1 MKKPFI
7 RILNYMAVA
16 LLVGSLSA
24 CAGATPTQPS
34 SSLKG
39 TISVSGAFAIY
50 PMMQKWAEEFQKVN
64 PGVTFDI
71 SAGGAGKGMADALT
85 GAVDIGMISRDITPD
100 EEAKGAYWVAVT
112 KDAVFMVVN
121 VKNPVLQDLLAK
133 GVQKKTYAG
142 IYITGDIK
150 TWGQVVNRPEITDE
164 IHVYTRSDSSGAA
177 DTWAKYLGKKQED
190 LKGIGVMGDPGLLDA
205 IVKDPLGMGYNNLN
219 YAFEPSTGKFI
230 AGTTVIPIDKNEN
243 GAADADEKIDS
254 KTKAVEMV
262 MDGKYPSPPARLL
275 YLATKGKP
283 AQLVQTFILWVLND
297 GQGYLNESGYIPLTP
312 DQLAASLGKI
322 K

>member
-1 MKKPFI
+1 MLVVI
-7 RILNYMAVA
+7 
-16 LLVGSLSA
+16 LVGSLSA
-24 CAGATPTQPS
+24 CAGATPTQPKN
-34 SSLKG
+34 SLEG
-39 TISVSGAFAIY
+39 TISVSGAFALY

-71 SAGGAGKGMADALT
+71 SAGGAGKGMADVLS
-85 GAVDIGMISRDITPD
+85 GAIDIGMISREINSD

-112 KDAVFMVVN
+112 KDAVFIVVN

-133 GVQKKTYAG
+133 GVEKKTFSG

-205 IVKDPLGMGYNNLN
+205 IVKDPLGIGYNNLN
-219 YAFEPSTGKFI
+219 YAFDTSTGKFI
-230 AGTTVIPIDKNEN
+230 SGTMVIPIDKNEN
-243 GAADADEKIDS
+243 DVANADEKIDS
-254 KTKAVEMV
+254 KAKAVEMV
-262 MDGKYPSPPARLL
+262 MDGQYPSPPARLL

-283 AQLVQTFILWVLND
+283 TQLVQTFILWVLND
-297 GQGYLNESGYIPLTP
+297 GQSYLNETGYIPLTP
-312 DQLAASLGKI
+312 DQLNASLKKI